1 MMRLPIP
8 AHDMAPDTPKFPTTD
23 FAHEMARSIV
33 EQRKPKKKKKRAAI
47 LFRKNEC
54 GTEVP
59 TLNGIE
65 LEV

>member
-1 MMRLPIP
+1 MMRLPLP
-8 AHDMAPDTPKFPTTD
+8 AHDLVPDTPKFPTTD
-23 FAHEMARSIV
+23 FTHEMARSIV
-33 EQRKPKKKKKRAAI
+33 EQRKPAKKKRAAI

-59 TLNGIE
+59 TLNGVE